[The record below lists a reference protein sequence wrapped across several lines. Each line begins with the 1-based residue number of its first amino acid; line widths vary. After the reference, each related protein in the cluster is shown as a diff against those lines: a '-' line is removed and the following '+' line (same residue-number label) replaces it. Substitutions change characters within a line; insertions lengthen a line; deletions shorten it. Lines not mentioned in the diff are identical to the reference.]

1 MPAVHRHASTMRSAI
16 ISLVL
21 AVFPLMP
28 GHAAPEAG
36 GSASVAAQDRETVVL
51 IHGLGRSNMAM
62 WPLAW
67 RLEQAGYTVKRV
79 GYDSLTDT
87 PDEIL
92 RGVSAQINECC
103 FDSVHPVH
111 FVGHSLGGLLI
122 RAYLGRHR
130 VPQLGRVVLIGS
142 PSKGTPV
149 VDMFADRWWMKLA
162 GPTAKALG
170 TGAGAFPRTLSPPYY
185 PLGVIAG
192 VTDNGPM
199 STHIP
204 GDDDGL
210 VPVDSTRVEGMRDF
224 IVLNTNH
231 TMMRYDKGVAAQ
243 VIAFLRSGRF
253 ERP

>member
-1 MPAVHRHASTMRSAI
+1 MPPVLSAI
-16 ISLVL
+16 AL
-21 AVFPLMP
+21 AT
-28 GHAAPEAG
+28 AEALPPVARKITRNARI
-36 GSASVAAQDRETVVL
+36 SASLNRQADLLTLKASLRL
-51 IHGLGRSNMAM
+51 FGRRNARHT
-62 WPLAW
+62 LADH
-67 RLEQAGYTVKRV
+67 EI
-79 GYDSLTDT
+79 TDT